1 MVGRC
6 LEAATELNRSGVS
19 ARVLEIHTLKPLDAD
34 LIVQAARETGAVVTA
49 EEHVING
56 ALGSAVAEVLGERCP
71 TPMERVGLYDTF
83 AETGQWPE
91 VMEKYGMGVSH
102 IVAAAQRVLGRKA

>member
-6 LEAATELNRSGVS
+6 LEAAAELQRSGIS
-19 ARVLEIHTLKPLDAD
+19 ARVLEIHTLKPLDTG
-34 LIVQAARETGAVVTA
+34 LIVQAASETGAIVTA

-56 ALGSAVAEVLGERCP
+56 GLGSAVAEVLGEQCP
-71 TPMERVGLYDTF
+71 TPMERVGLRDTF

-91 VMEKYGMGVSH
+91 VMEKYGLGVSH
-102 IVAAAQRVLGRKA
+102 IVAAARRVLRRRE